1 MKIVHLSDS
10 HLGWRE
16 LHHTD
21 AEGRNLRERDL
32 YDVFARAVDRIL
44 ELKPA
49 AVVHSGD
56 LFHGYHPVSAALGV
70 ALDQIARLREA
81 GIEFLVIAGNHSTPR
96 VRSIAHPFSLL
107 QRFGVEA
114 VHGEPRRLRFG
125 DLGIVAVPHG
135 NDREEMAG
143 WIAAAEPDPAARFN
157 VLVAHA
163 GLEGLARVG
172 AGEPGAVELPGEL
185 LEAVAGFDYIALGH
199 LHQFD
204 RPRVNAVYPGSLE
217 RMSWGD
223 RSPRK
228 GIVEVDLDA
237 EPMDRAFLTLHE
249 IEGRPRKRFPA
260 LDAGA
265 VDDLTEAICRLAK
278 GAGLEGAIVKV
289 PVVNITFERY
299 GAIDRRRIWE
309 AFGRALHLELE
320 PEFVAAG
327 SGAPQP
333 AAPAELRDFLA
344 RRVPAGVD
352 SQVFVSR
359 GESFM
364 TRAAEDIG
372 A

>member
-1 MKIVHLSDS
+1 VKIVHLSDT

-21 AEGRNLRERDL
+21 AEGRNLREQDV
-32 YDVFARAVDRIL
+32 YDVFARAIDRVL
-44 ELKPA
+44 ELEP
-49 AVVHSGD
+49 AVVIHSGD

-70 ALDQIARLREA
+70 ALDQIERLREA

-96 VRSIAHPFSLL
+96 VRAIAHPFSLL
-107 QRFGVEA
+107 ERFGVEA
-114 VHGEPRRLRFG
+114 VHGQPRALRFG
-125 DLGIVAVPHG
+125 DLAVTAVPHS
-135 NDREEMAG
+135 NDREEMVG
-143 WIAAAEPDPAARFN
+143 WIAAAEPDPEARFN

-185 LEAVAGFDYIALGH
+185 LEQVAGFDYIALGH

-217 RMSWGD
+217 RLSWGD

-228 GIVEVDLDA
+228 GIVEVDLEA
-237 EPMDRAFLTLHE
+237 EPMDKAFLTLHE
-249 IEGRPRKRFPA
+249 IEGRPRRRLKP
-260 LDAGA
+260 LDGGET
-265 VDDLTEAICRLAK
+265 DDLTAAICRLAK
-278 GAGLEGAIVKV
+278 GKDLEGAIVKV
-289 PVVNITFERY
+289 PIANVTFEKF
-299 GAIDRRRIWE
+299 GAIDRRRIGE
-309 AFGRALHLELE
+309 AFAHCLHFELE
-320 PEFVAAG
+320 PEFVATG
-327 SGAPQP
+327 SAAPQP

-344 RRVPAGVD
+344 RRVPPGVD
-352 SQVFVSR
+352 SDVFVTR